1 MDSPFS
7 GQPDFV
13 ATLRNVSAHDFIE
26 AVIEDLR
33 YLEAWERGDIPLLGA
48 ILRVRQIRRANPAL
62 HDPELVS

>member
-1 MDSPFS
+1 MDSSFS
-7 GQPDFV
+7 GPRDFV
-13 ATLRNVSAHDFIE
+13 ARLRNVSAHDFVE

-48 ILRVRQIRRANPAL
+48 VLRVRQIRRANPAL